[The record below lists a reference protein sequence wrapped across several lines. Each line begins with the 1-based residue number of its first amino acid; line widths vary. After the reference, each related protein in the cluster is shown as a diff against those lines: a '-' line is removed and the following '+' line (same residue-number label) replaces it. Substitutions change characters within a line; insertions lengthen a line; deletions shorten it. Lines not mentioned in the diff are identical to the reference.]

1 MKINKME
8 GEYKKHLTRLIRQA
22 KYEGGDLREDCDEKM
37 SILLPES
44 NIGSQSWAT
53 GRGRTVQLKI
63 HGRGT

>member
-37 SILLPES
+37 SILLPD
-44 NIGSQSWAT
+44 
-53 GRGRTVQLKI
+53 
-63 HGRGT
+63 